1 MLYSKFNEPYD
12 YDKQTDTE
20 SELEIPVVPE
30 NEKES
35 FLDSVINPVGRV
47 SSDNTIIEYLTHKLP
62 KGFVLENISYD
73 VQMKPDS
80 YPYLYSPSNQRIYT
94 FNLRIRQIEPV
105 IIDGGNAFE

>member
-1 MLYSKFNEPYD
+1 MLYSKFDEPYD

-20 SELEIPVVPE
+20 TELMIPVVPE

-80 YPYLYSPSNQRIYT
+80 YPLSQRIYT
-94 FNLRIRQIEPV
+94 LNLRIRQIEPV

>member
-1 MLYSKFNEPYD
+1 MSHSKL
-12 YDKQTDTE
+12 DKQTDTE
-20 SELEIPVVPE
+20 SELMIPVVPE

-35 FLDSVINPVGRV
+35 FLDSIINPVERV

-62 KGFVLENISYD
+62 DGFVLEDMSYD
-73 VQMKPDS
+73 VQLVPEPDLH
-80 YPYLYSPSNQRIYT
+80 PFLYSPSNQRIYT

>member
-1 MLYSKFNEPYD
+1 MSHY
-12 YDKQTDTE
+12 TDTE
-20 SELEIPVVPE
+20 SELMIPVVPE

-35 FLDSVINPVGRV
+35 FLDSVINPVERV

-62 KGFVLENISYD
+62 KGFVLEDISYD
-73 VQMKPDS
+73 VQLVPEPDLS
-80 YPYLYSPSNQRIYT
+80 PYIFSPSNQRIYN

>member
-35 FLDSVINPVGRV
+35 FLDSMINPVERI
-47 SSDNTIIEYLTHKLP
+47 SSDNTSIEYYLTHTLP
-62 KGFVLENISYD
+62 DRFVLEDISYD
-73 VQMKPDS
+73 VQLDPDS
-80 YPYLYSPSNQRIYT
+80 SSPLCQKIYN
-94 FNLRIRQIEPV
+94 FNLRIRQIDPV

>member
-1 MLYSKFNEPYD
+1 MSHYA
-12 YDKQTDTE
+12 DTE

-35 FLDSVINPVGRV
+35 FLDSVINPVVPIERV

-62 KGFVLENISYD
+62 KGFVLEDISYD
-73 VQMKPDS
+73 VQLVPEPDLS
-80 YPYLYSPSNQRIYT
+80 PYIYSPSNQRIYT
-94 FNLRIRQIEPV
+94 FNLRIRQTEPV

>member
-1 MLYSKFNEPYD
+1 MSHYA
-12 YDKQTDTE
+12 DTE

-35 FLDSVINPVGRV
+35 FLDSVINPRQKIECV

-62 KGFVLENISYD
+62 KGFVLEDISYD
-73 VQMKPDS
+73 VQLVPEPDLS
-80 YPYLYSPSNQRIYT
+80 PYIYSPSNQRIYT